1 MLVNAP
7 IQSEVV
13 ANTTT
18 GLPAIQ
24 AQRLSE
30 VTRIDNSMG
39 QQYLVE
45 KIRHAM
51 DVINGQIM
59 DVPLPLN
66 ESKERFYVRAVLY
79 EAGALI
85 SEEHTDYDTTASGQ
99 DRSEMT
105 SNKAQRLRR
114 MVNHCIADLTG
125 HRRNRVKL
133 I

>member
-7 IQSEVV
+7 IQPHVEI
-13 ANTTT
+13 NTQS
-18 GLPAIQ
+18 GLPSVELS
-24 AQRLSE
+24 RLSE
-30 VTRIDNSMG
+30 VTRIDNNMG
-39 QQYLVE
+39 ESFLVE

-51 DVINGQIM
+51 DVINRQIM

-66 ESKERFYVRAVLY
+66 IAQERFYVRAVLF

-85 SEEHTDYDTTASGQ
+85 SEENADFDTTSNGQ
-99 DRSEMT
+99 DRAEMV

-114 MVNHCIADLTG
+114 LVNHCIADLTG
-125 HRRNRVKL
+125 RTRNRVRL